1 MKCNHLPVLLLSVSL
16 EAVVAKDGKEYIIEV
31 NDCAMGLMGDTQE
44 EDRKMIAEMVLK
56 EMEMKCKVPGKK
68 EDPQE
73 GLEMTEEDREM
84 VDSGIGRNI
93 CRTDSHVSSSS
104 SMSVSSITS
113 SNVKK
118 DAPEED
124 KGVRNDNNEK

>member
-1 MKCNHLPVLLLSVSL
+1 
-16 EAVVAKDGKEYIIEV
+16 
-31 NDCAMGLMGDTQE
+31 
-44 EDRKMIAEMVLK
+44 MIAEMVLK

-68 EDPQE
+68 EGPQG

-93 CRTDSHVSSSS
+93 CRTDSYVSSPS

-113 SNVKK
+113 STLKK
-118 DAPEED
+118 DDNEDEE
-124 KGVRNDNNEK
+124 GVASDNNEKNGNIIEGEDTMKNLRTTFAG